1 MSNDAK
7 AHFRVLRPAIL
18 GAVAEICA
26 RLLRLDPH
34 SVDAVGD
41 QVGLP
46 RQLRYPET
54 MYDVRRFE
62 RHGSDLTLTRRTD
75 RNVQL
80 IRRDN
85 SQIGIAKFPPPL
97 AHDNRHL
104 YP

>member
-34 SVDAVGD
+34 PVDAVGD
-41 QVGLP
+41 QVAIP
-46 RQLRYPET
+46 RELRDPET

-62 RHGSDLTLTRRTD
+62 RQESDLTPTRFAD
-75 RNVQL
+75 RDVQL
-80 IRRDN
+80 IRRDD
-85 SQIGIAKFPPPL
+85 SKIGIAELPPPL
-97 AHDNRHL
+97 APDCRHL
-104 YP
+104 